1 MQALAEKLPL
11 TPAER
16 IEAAAVLFRLGKD
29 DAAVRMLVR
38 GDAKASDDER
48 RRRDQVLADARRMAV
63 PAEGFRLVE
72 ERFLSP
78 AEFKRFELNASVERL
93 KKELE
98 AREAPKR
105 RAAFEAFAALGAD
118 ARASFHAALLA
129 RRDGLDQALKKD
141 PIHRKLSAL
150 RDKRAQIDKLRA
162 ELLALIFDETNYPY
176 PYRPPQATSAQFA
189 AYQKQQALIDE
200 RTPVLKR
207 AWTDADSV
215 AVGESY
221 RGVLAQIAE
230 VEAWLKEAEAPEF
243 PALPGYY
250 TLLPAEK
257 APLTV
262 RSLALD
268 AAERE
273 KIDASVAIMEKNGF
287 HETASKG
294 EIDQCRFTNEYRVML
309 GRRAVVLY
317 GPLVAASRGHCQD
330 MTRYSFFAH
339 ESPVPGKR
347 SPADRMRLAGVDPR
361 GGGENIAVS
370 SGPQGAFEGW
380 RRSSGHHR
388 NMVEAGW
395 RYLGVGNDGRYW
407 CQLFISGDGNLKR
420 DPPAEG
426 EAGR

>member
-1 MQALAEKLPL
+1 
-11 TPAER
+11 
-16 IEAAAVLFRLGKD
+16 
-29 DAAVRMLVR
+29 
-38 GDAKASDDER
+38 
-48 RRRDQVLADARRMAV
+48 
-63 PAEGFRLVE
+63 
-72 ERFLSP
+72 
-78 AEFKRFELNASVERL
+78 
-93 KKELE
+93 
-98 AREAPKR
+98 
-105 RAAFEAFAALGAD
+105 
-118 ARASFHAALLA
+118 
-129 RRDGLDQALKKD
+129 
-141 PIHRKLSAL
+141 
-150 RDKRAQIDKLRA
+150 
-162 ELLALIFDETNYPY
+162 
-176 PYRPPQATSAQFA
+176 
-189 AYQKQQALIDE
+189 
-200 RTPVLKR
+200 
-207 AWTDADSV
+207 
-215 AVGESY
+215 
-221 RGVLAQIAE
+221 VLAQIAE